1 MEYKKCEHCGEQ
13 IHIRSQ
19 KCPFCNQTVAEVPEE
34 IIKEDEVEKQ
44 EQNEEVEATENKEEE
59 KPNDLEEEAKF
70 NDVFETGESTTV
82 FWEKT
87 NNSRNFDPSDP
98 ARANIPLGPNGEPKD
113 YIYKAEV
120 RHSLQYTTPMSNL
133 AKVFIAALCTIPV
146 MGQLIG
152 VFLGVFFSTYDEY
165 DKRSFGKALIFLSI
179 FMFAFYLIY
188 IKWALQLI
196 GSVDINSLLQ

>member
-1 MEYKKCEHCGEQ
+1 MEYKKCEHCGEK
-13 IHIRSQ
+13 IHIRSK

-34 IIKEDEVEKQ
+34 VIKEDEVE
-44 EQNEEVEATENKEEE
+44 NENIEEIENKEEE
-59 KPNDLEEEAKF
+59 NPNELEEENQSKIDDSF
-70 NDVFETGESTTV
+70 IGGESTTV

-87 NNSRNFDPSDP
+87 NNSRNYDPSDP
-98 ARANIPLGPNGEPKD
+98 SKVNIPLGPNGEPKD

-152 VFLGVFFSTYDEY
+152 IFLGVFFSTYDEY

-179 FMFAFYLIY
+179 FMFAFYLLY
-188 IKWALQLI
+188 IKWALRLI